1 MKLSVLKYLFII
13 TLIPSSFLALRA
25 DYINLIQA
33 DKCETIIEMLIEDDS
48 LRITFEIGENDYQWF
63 TNVIPETYFAGGFS
77 EEHQKER
84 FKRFFRETFIVRI
97 DNQLLTGEIVRVK
110 RMERILRASLYT
122 GKVDTTST
130 ASKYVVFVEAIYP
143 WRKKP
148 KKISFTPPLREGY
161 NVTFANIGFVSYHKM
176 IPVNDIRYLGR
187 TESLNLN
194 WKDPWYSHFDNRNL
208 RRHHSSSLL
217 SYLYIDPYEVRHE
230 ILARIMD
237 LENWIELDYQLDDII
252 KVEDQDSLKSQ
263 IASFLINRN
272 KVLIDGEEARPIID
286 KIHFVKVALS
296 GIQVMD
302 APVDLNY
309 SSAIIGVIFVYPNPG
324 IPQKVTVEWD
334 MFTDKINNIPNVA
347 TDPAGPMRYIL
358 MPDDSI
364 LVWQNFL
371 KKYKIPTVSEVK
383 VTNASLNLP
392 LLTLL
397 FILTIVFLIY
407 RNGKRFFNWRKK
419 PKVLLITFIL
429 LAIIAFPLQIEV
441 EIPFLK
447 KQGFSKPEAA
457 DLITQLLK
465 NTYRA
470 FDFRE
475 ENDIYDKLAISYDG
489 KLLTDVYLETKKSMI
504 LENQGGIQVKVK
516 DVELIE
522 VEETSSSTGG
532 LAYECQWRV
541 SGNVGHWGHIH
552 RRTNQYRAI
561 LSIKPVDGLWKM
573 FDLDLIEE
581 VRL

>member
-1 MKLSVLKYLFII
+1 MV
-13 TLIPSSFLALRA
+13 
-25 DYINLIQA
+25 
-33 DKCETIIEMLIEDDS
+33 E
-48 LRITFEIGENDYQWF
+48 
-63 TNVIPETYFAGGFS
+63 
-77 EEHQKER
+77 
-84 FKRFFRETFIVRI
+84 
-97 DNQLLTGEIVRVK
+97 EIVKNTRN
-110 RMERILRASLYT
+110 Y
-122 GKVDTTST
+122 
-130 ASKYVVFVEAIYP
+130 
-143 WRKKP
+143 
-148 KKISFTPPLREGY
+148 GY
-161 NVTFANIGFVSYHKM
+161 I
-176 IPVNDIRYLGR
+176 
-187 TESLNLN
+187 
-194 WKDPWYSHFDNRNL
+194 
-208 RRHHSSSLL
+208 
-217 SYLYIDPYEVRHE
+217 E
-230 ILARIMD
+230 I
-237 LENWIELDYQLDDII
+237 
-252 KVEDQDSLKSQ
+252 
-263 IASFLINRN
+263 
-272 KVLIDGEEARPIID
+272 
-286 KIHFVKVALS
+286 
-296 GIQVMD
+296 D

-309 SSAIIGVIFVYPNPG
+309 STAIIGVIFVYPNPG

-334 MFTDKINNIPNVA
+334 MFTDKINNIPHVA

-522 VEETSSSTGG
+522 VKETSSAAGG

>member
-1 MKLSVLKYLFII
+1 MKKFTLKYLFFI
-13 TLIPSSFLALRA
+13 ALLTSPAGDLKA

-33 DKCETIIEMLIEDDS
+33 DKCETIIEMFIEDDS

-63 TNVIPETYFAGGFS
+63 HHVIPERYLEGGFS
-77 EEHQKER
+77 EKNQRDK
-84 FKRFFRETFIVRI
+84 FKKFFRETFLVHT
-97 DNQLLTGEIVRVK
+97 DNKLLTGEVVQVK
-110 RMERILRASLYT
+110 RIDRILRASLYT

-130 ASKYVVFVEAIYP
+130 ASKYVVFVEAVYP
-143 WRKKP
+143 LRKKP
-148 KKISFTPPLREGY
+148 KRISFTPPLKQGY
-161 NVTFANIGFVSYHKM
+161 EVTFANIGFVTYHKM
-176 IPVNDIRYLGR
+176 IPINDIRYLGR
-187 TESLNLN
+187 TEALNLN
-194 WKDPWYSHFDNRNL
+194 WKDPWYTNFDNRNL
-208 RRHHSSSLL
+208 RRHHSSSIL
-217 SYLYIDPYEVRHE
+217 SFLYIDPYEVRHE

-237 LENWIELDYQLDDII
+237 LANWIDLDYQLDDII
-252 KVEDQDSLKSQ
+252 KVKDQDSLKNR
-263 IASFLINRN
+263 IADFLINRN
-272 KVLIDGEEARPIID
+272 KVIIDGEESNPIID

-302 APVDLNY
+302 APVDLPY
-309 SSAIIGVIFVYPNPG
+309 SSAIIGVIFTYPNPG

-334 MFTDKINNIPNVA
+334 LFADKINQIPNVA

-392 LLTLL
+392 LLS
-397 FILTIVFLIY
+397 IVFALAIVILIH
-407 RNGKRFFNWRKK
+407 RNGKRIFDWSKNSKRY
-419 PKVLLITFIL
+419 LSIFIL
-429 LAIIAFPLQIEV
+429 LGLVTFPLQTEI

-447 KQGFSKPEAA
+447 KQGFSKPEASA
-457 DLITQLLK
+457 LITQLLK

-489 KLLTDVYLETKKSMI
+489 KLLTDVYLETKKSMV

-516 DVELIE
+516 DVELVE
-522 VEETSSSTGG
+522 VDETGSAAGG

-561 LSIKPVDGLWKM
+561 LSIRPVDGVWKM
-573 FDLDLIEE
+573 FDLDMIEE